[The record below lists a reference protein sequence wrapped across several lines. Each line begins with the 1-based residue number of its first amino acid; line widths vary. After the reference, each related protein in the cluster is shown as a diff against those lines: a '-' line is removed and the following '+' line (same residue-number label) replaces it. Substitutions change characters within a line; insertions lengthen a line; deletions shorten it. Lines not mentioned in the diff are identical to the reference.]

1 MDEKFKNRVTLIT
14 YFEKEDLNKVDRLMK
29 NIKVPTCKVPY
40 IIDNEEE
47 RHKADTFPWHIT
59 IFIGNKNRVPQILE
73 LIKKAKKQKIK
84 LKFNNIILQQSP
96 KFGSMSLLLTIEQN
110 QEMIDLQNMF
120 YHEFQ
125 EEKGRGASYKGKE
138 GEKYD
143 ASKYTFHLTL
153 DIDKDIQKIQDEY
166 EIIKKDFK
174 PFEVEFE
181 KLMLFNDLGG
191 SLIAIDKMGEKE
203 EKATSETLD
212 SKGKIDER

>member
-1 MDEKFKNRVTLIT
+1 MDEKYKNRVTLIT
-14 YFEKEDLNKVDRLMK
+14 CFEKEDLNKVDKLMK

-40 IIDNEEE
+40 IPDTEEE
-47 RHKADTFPWHIT
+47 RHKADTFPWHVT
-59 IFIGNKNRVPQILE
+59 IFIGNIERVLQILE
-73 LIKKAKKQKIK
+73 LIGKAKKQKIK
-84 LKFNNIILQQSP
+84 LKFNDVILQQSP
-96 KFGSMSLLLTIEQN
+96 KFGSKSLLLTIEQN

-120 YHEFQ
+120 YQEFQ
-125 EEKGRGASYKGKE
+125 EEKGRTASYKGKE

-191 SLIAIDKMGEKE
+191 SLIAIEKMGEKE
-203 EKATSETLD
+203 EKVTSETID
-212 SKGKIDER
+212 SNGKLDER

>member
-1 MDEKFKNRVTLIT
+1 
-14 YFEKEDLNKVDRLMK
+14 MK
-29 NIKVPTCKVPY
+29 NIKVSTCKVPY
-40 IIDNEEE
+40 IPDTEEE
-47 RHKADTFPWHIT
+47 RHKADIFPWHIT
-59 IFIGNKNRVPQILE
+59 IFIGNKERAPQILE

-84 LKFNNIILQQSP
+84 LKFNDVILQQSP

-120 YHEFQ
+120 YHEFT
-125 EEKGRGASYKGKE
+125 EEKGRGASYKGKA

-153 DIDKDIQKIQDEY
+153 DIDKDLQKIQDEY

-191 SLIAIDKMGEKE
+191 SLIAIEKMGEKE
-203 EKATSETLD
+203 EKATSETLN
-212 SKGKIDER
+212 SKVILER

>member
-1 MDEKFKNRVTLIT
+1 MDKKYKNRVTLIT

-40 IIDNEEE
+40 IPDTEEE
-47 RHKADTFPWHIT
+47 RHKADTFPWHVT
-59 IFIGNKNRVPQILE
+59 IFIGNKERVPQILE

-84 LKFNNIILQQSP
+84 LKFNDVILQQSP
-96 KFGSMSLLLTIEQN
+96 KNGSMSLLLTIEQN

-125 EEKGRGASYKGKE
+125 EEKGRSGLYKGQE

-166 EIIKKDFK
+166 EIIKKEFR

-191 SLIAIDKMGEKE
+191 SLIANNKMGEEDKT
-203 EKATSETLD
+203 TS
-212 SKGKIDER
+212 

>member
-1 MDEKFKNRVTLIT
+1 MDEKYKNRVTLIT

-29 NIKVPTCKVPY
+29 NIKVSTCKVPY
-40 IIDNEEE
+40 IPDTEEE
-47 RHKADTFPWHIT
+47 RHKADIFPWHIT
-59 IFIGNKNRVPQILE
+59 IFIGNKERAPQILE

-84 LKFNNIILQQSP
+84 LKFNDVILQQSP

-120 YHEFQ
+120 YHEFT
-125 EEKGRGASYKGKE
+125 EEKGRGASYKGKA

-153 DIDKDIQKIQDEY
+153 DIDKDLQKIQDEY

-191 SLIAIDKMGEKE
+191 SLIAIEKMGEKE
-203 EKATSETLD
+203 EKATSETLN
-212 SKGKIDER
+212 SKVILER